1 MGGPTN
7 GGRSRALHALR
18 QSEDLHRTVLS
29 NISDA
34 VFLTDDDGQFTFVC
48 PNVDVIF
55 GFVPDEVHAM
65 AGIGQLLGENLFD
78 PTRLAAEGEIP
89 NRTRDHVQS
98 GGATHGPRAHQEGF
112 D

>member
-1 MGGPTN
+1 MTRQLTVVEILVGGPTN

-18 QSEDLHRTVLS
+18 ASEDLHRAVLT

-34 VFLTDDDGQFTFVC
+34 VFLTDDAGRFTFVC

-65 AGIGQLLGENLFD
+65 TGIGQLLGENLFD
-78 PTRLAAEGEIP
+78 RTRLAVEGENP
-89 NRTRDHVQS
+89 QHRT
-98 GGATHGPRAHQEGF
+98 
-112 D
+112 